1 MQEMVDKVGNQLHQ
15 EMVKRKNQTI
25 ETKDHGKKIKKLEAV
40 IVEHQKAIQ
49 QIQGQIVDIRE
60 KEITINS

>member
-15 EMVKRKNQTI
+15 EMVKQKNQTI
-25 ETKDHGKKIKKLEAV
+25 ETKDHGKKIKKLEVV

-49 QIQGQIVDIRE
+49 QIQGRIVDTGKKKLR
-60 KEITINS
+60 